1 MAGIEPEATLAGT
14 LRAWLLAPVITTLS
28 RLEQKMTDVSQVLN
42 DVAAGLSG
50 PLATSIRELIAE
62 NATLTGENA
71 SLKGEDAS
79 ESLAASN
86 VRRRLTTWRLC
97 SRRPICRMC
106 RICRRVTRSRRRRTR
121 RRRLWTRTRR

>member
-42 DVAAGLSG
+42 DVADGLSG

-62 NATLTGENA
+62 NA
-71 SLKGEDAS
+71 SLRGEDAA
-79 ESLAASN
+79 ESAAAGN
-86 VRRRLTTWRLC
+86 VKVAFDNVAALFAPADLPNVPDLPPGDPFPSSTD
-97 SRRPICRMC
+97 PAPA
-106 RICRRVTRSRRRRTR
+106 VVDPNPVDPNA
-121 RRRLWTRTRR
+121 